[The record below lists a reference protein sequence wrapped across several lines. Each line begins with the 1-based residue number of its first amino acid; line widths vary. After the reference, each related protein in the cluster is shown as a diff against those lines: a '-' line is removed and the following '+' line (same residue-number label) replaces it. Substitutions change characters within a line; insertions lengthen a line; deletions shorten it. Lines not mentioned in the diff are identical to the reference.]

1 MLLFLN
7 NNYCW
12 AGSTTAR
19 FKSIVFYGDPA
30 FDLPFYL
37 IKVGV
42 ARSRPFVVGVFPS
55 VFLLFS
61 LVDFL
66 QNGES
71 PFFLQFFNVFRLS
84 GPPLG
89 LSGAPWPARAAP
101 EKAECSMIFVHFAF
115 LSHLGSFVALC
126 C

>member
-12 AGSTTAR
+12 TGSTTAL

-42 ARSRPFVVGVFPS
+42 ARSGGFVVGVFPS

-61 LVDFL
+61 LVDFS
-66 QNGES
+66 QNRES
-71 PFFLQFFNVFRLS
+71 SFFLQFFDVFRLS

-89 LSGAPWPARAAP
+89 LPGAPWPARAAP

-115 LSHLGSFVALC
+115 LSHLGSLVVLIC
-126 C
+126 

>member
-12 AGSTTAR
+12 TGSTTALL
-19 FKSIVFYGDPA
+19 KSVVFYGDPG

-37 IKVGV
+37 IKVCPSQGGCV
-42 ARSRPFVVGVFPS
+42 VVGVFPS

-61 LVDFL
+61 CVAFCP
-66 QNGES
+66 NRES
-71 PFFLQFFNVFRLS
+71 SFFLQFFDVFRLS

-89 LSGAPWPARAAP
+89 LSGAAWPARAAP
-101 EKAECSMIFVHFAF
+101 EKAECSMIFVYFAL
-115 LSHLGSFVALC
+115 LSHLRSFVVLC

>member
-1 MLLFLN
+1 M
-7 NNYCW
+7 
-12 AGSTTAR
+12 
-19 FKSIVFYGDPA
+19 FYGDPA

-42 ARSRPFVVGVFPS
+42 VRNASFVVGVFPS

-66 QNGES
+66 QNRES
-71 PFFLQFFNVFRLS
+71 SFFLQFFDVFRLS

-89 LSGAPWPARAAP
+89 FLGAAWLARGAPG
-101 EKAECSMIFVHFAF
+101 KAECSMIFVYFAF
-115 LSHLGSFVALC
+115 LSHLGSLVDLIC
-126 C
+126 